1 VELRQLRYFVALAK
15 HRNFHRAAEELC
27 LTQQALSASISAL
40 EAELGVPLIERGRHG
55 ACPTRFGEA
64 LLPRAHALLGDVRAA
79 RAELEGMLDAR
90 QGPLRV
96 GVGSFFSQHV
106 FPQALIQ
113 FLSLYPAV
121 DVTVV
126 EGLSTDLYAA
136 LIRTEVDFVVST
148 PATELAL
155 PPELDY
161 EVLFETRD
169 SVYVGTRHPLAERD
183 SVTLADLAA
192 WPWLVPSRF
201 DSHRERLTSAFV
213 TRGLAPPTRI
223 LRTDS
228 VALIGAVLQGS
239 DCVSLLG
246 NNPFEDL
253 VLGALG
259 DLKAFDV
266 PELSGLYRGVVAW
279 RRTSVLPAARN
290 LIDLLRQAIHSRLT
304 QTPG

>member
-1 VELRQLRYFVALAK
+1 MELRQLRYFVALAK

-40 EAELGVPLIERGRHG
+40 ETELGVPLIERGRHG
-55 ACPTRFGEA
+55 AIPTRFGEA

-96 GVGSFFSQHV
+96 GVGSLFSQHV

-113 FLSLYPAV
+113 FLQQFPSV

-126 EGLSTDLYAA
+126 EGLSVDLYAA
-136 LIRTEVDFVVST
+136 LIRTELDFVVST
-148 PATELAL
+148 PADGLAMPAEL
-155 PPELDY
+155 EY
-161 EVLFETRD
+161 EVLFQTRD
-169 SVYVGTRHPLAERD
+169 AVFVSTRHPLARRENA
-183 SVTLADLAA
+183 TLADLTD

-201 DSHRERLTSAFV
+201 DTHSERLLAAFV
-213 TRGLAPPTRI
+213 SRGLAPPSRI
-223 LRTDS
+223 LHTDS

-246 NNPFEDL
+246 RNPFEDL
-253 VLGALG
+253 MLGALG
-259 DLKAFDV
+259 DLKAFEV

-279 RRTSVLPAARN
+279 RRTALLPAARN
-290 LIDLLRQAIHSRLT
+290 LIDLLRQAIRCRLASDAT
-304 QTPG
+304 